1 MAIKLQVWSE
11 LKAWENSFY
20 RFKKFFERKL
30 ISDVCF
36 YFMQIFCYPLR
47 QGILILL
54 GLMSSALHAQIQI
67 PSLDN
72 GTLSPKIKG
81 RILIEELNCA
91 SCHQEPAMMISSKKS
106 PRLSAV
112 GKRLN
117 PNHIR
122 DFLLSPQKVK
132 PGTLMPDM
140 LGSFSIKE
148 KEQMANAITHYLI
161 SLNKQD
167 PFKITVPDS
176 VAAEQG
182 EEIFHKVGCV
192 ACHSPRDANGKEIME
207 VKSVPLG
214 PLENKYSHKGLTEFL
229 RRPHSSRPSGRMPDM
244 RLPQQDIEKISH
256 YLLRKIKFPG
266 TLAYMTWRGKVWEGL
281 DGDVQKETAGQT
293 SNFNLESI
301 GKINHQT
308 AIKYSGFLKVTKS
321 GTYTFHLELNGGT
334 LSLGRKKL
342 FSENPSN
349 RRGTKKFK
357 VSTKLDVG
365 LSELELVYF
374 HTGRAPKFIIEVE
387 GPGLKKGPIPS
398 KMLTVYDQPVKV
410 TEALETDPVLVA
422 NGKEHFEKLGCANCH
437 DDLKGKIN
445 SYPEM
450 TKLRPGHGCLSKDK
464 NVPRYDLNEEQK
476 KMILSALPKNAVPR
490 LTDKEKIQK
499 TLVQFNCLA
508 CHDRTG
514 LGGIDPD
521 RNKYFTGSKPEL
533 GNQGRIPPP
542 LTHVGAKLTN
552 SWLTE
557 VIIHGGRQR
566 DYLNTR
572 MPSFREK
579 DVESLIELF
588 GKNDSLEEMSYP
600 KVRNIKESKNAGY
613 EMIGATGLS
622 CIACHDFNGQ
632 RSGGAG
638 ALELIHVTKRLK
650 KNWFHLYMRNP
661 ARFHPTVIMP
671 SYWPGG
677 QAIRKEIL
685 NGKTD
690 LQIEALWNYLSD
702 GERAKNPKGLSRQ
715 SLTLK
720 VADETVMCRGR
731 GTAGYRG
738 IGVGYPERISL
749 AFDSEQMAL
758 RQIWKGEFAHIN
770 HGSFH
775 ARGNERIQFPDGIPF
790 HRLASMDD
798 AWPYKGKTDYLF
810 PQNHGYQ
817 YKGYYLD
824 PEKRPTFMYEYG
836 TIKVEDFFED
846 HLDNNGKAFFTRT
859 VTFSTTVKQEPFF
872 FRLGSGKE
880 IKNDGK
886 SWNVDRLSLS
896 LHDDMKTLIRD
907 GDSKDLLL
915 PVHLNKGKTIIRID
929 YKW

>member
-1 MAIKLQVWSE
+1 
-11 LKAWENSFY
+11 
-20 RFKKFFERKL
+20 
-30 ISDVCF
+30 
-36 YFMQIFCYPLR
+36 MQIFCYPLR

-54 GLMSSALHAQIQI
+54 GLMTSALHAQVQI
-67 PSLDN
+67 PSLN
-72 GTLSPKIKG
+72 NSTLSSKIKG

-91 SCHQEPAMMISSKKS
+91 SCHQEPTMMTSSKKS

-140 LGSFSIKE
+140 LEPFSIKE
-148 KEQMANAITHYLI
+148 RERIANAITHYLI
-161 SLNKQD
+161 SLNKED
-167 PFKITVPDS
+167 SFKITVPDS

-229 RRPHSSRPSGRMPDM
+229 KRPHSSRPSGRMPDM
-244 RLPQQDIEKISH
+244 QLPQQDIEKISH
-256 YLLRKIKFPG
+256 YLLRKIKVPG
-266 TLAYMTWRGKVWEGL
+266 NLAYMIWRGKVWEGL

-293 SNFNLESI
+293 GNFNLESI
-301 GKINHQT
+301 GKVHHQT
-308 AIKYSGFLKVTKS
+308 AIKYSGFFNVTES
-321 GTYTFHLELNGGT
+321 GIYTFYLELNGGS
-334 LSLGRKKL
+334 LSLGGKKL
-342 FSENPSN
+342 FSEDPSN

-357 VSTKLDVG
+357 ISAKLDTG
-365 LSELELVYF
+365 PSELELVYF
-374 HTGRAPKFIIEVE
+374 HTGRAPKFILEVE
-387 GPGLKKGPIPS
+387 GPGLNKGPIPS
-398 KMLTVYDQPVKV
+398 KMLTVYDHPIKV

-450 TKLRPGHGCLSKDK
+450 TKLRPGNGCLGEDK
-464 NVPRYDLNEEQK
+464 NVPRYDLNEDQK
-476 KMILSALPKNAVPR
+476 KMIISALPKNAVPS

-508 CHDRTG
+508 CHDRIG

-557 VIIHGGRQR
+557 VIMHGGRQR
-566 DYLNTR
+566 NYLNTR

-579 DVESLIELF
+579 EVESLVELF

-600 KVRNIKESKNAGY
+600 KVTNIKESKNAGY

-661 ARFHPTVIMP
+661 SRFHPTVIMP

-685 NGKTD
+685 NGKSD

-738 IGVGYPERISL
+738 IGVGYPEKISL

-775 ARGNERIQFPDGIPF
+775 SRGNERIQFPDGIPF

-817 YKGYYLD
+817 YKGYYLNSG
-824 PEKRPTFMYEYG
+824 KRPTFMYEYG
-836 TIKVEDFFED
+836 SIKVEDFFKD
-846 HLDNNGKAFFTRT
+846 HLDDNGKAFFTRT

-880 IKNDGK
+880 IKHNGK
-886 SWNVDRLSLS
+886 SWNIDRLSLG
-896 LHDDMKTLIRD
+896 LHEDMKTLIRE

-915 PVHLNKGKTIIRID
+915 PMHLNKGKTIIRID

>member
-1 MAIKLQVWSE
+1 
-11 LKAWENSFY
+11 
-20 RFKKFFERKL
+20 
-30 ISDVCF
+30 
-36 YFMQIFCYPLR
+36 
-47 QGILILL
+47 
-54 GLMSSALHAQIQI
+54 
-67 PSLDN
+67 
-72 GTLSPKIKG
+72 
-81 RILIEELNCA
+81 
-91 SCHQEPAMMISSKKS
+91 
-106 PRLSAV
+106 
-112 GKRLN
+112 
-117 PNHIR
+117 
-122 DFLLSPQKVK
+122 
-132 PGTLMPDM
+132 
-140 LGSFSIKE
+140 
-148 KEQMANAITHYLI
+148 
-161 SLNKQD
+161 
-167 PFKITVPDS
+167 
-176 VAAEQG
+176 
-182 EEIFHKVGCV
+182 
-192 ACHSPRDANGKEIME
+192 
-207 VKSVPLG
+207 
-214 PLENKYSHKGLTEFL
+214 
-229 RRPHSSRPSGRMPDM
+229 
-244 RLPQQDIEKISH
+244 
-256 YLLRKIKFPG
+256 
-266 TLAYMTWRGKVWEGL
+266 L
-281 DGDVQKETAGQT
+281 DGDVQKETGGQT
-293 SNFNLESI
+293 SNFDLESI
-301 GKINHQT
+301 GKIHHQT
-308 AIKYSGFLKVTKS
+308 AIKYSGFFNVRES
-321 GTYTFHLELNGGT
+321 GNYTFYLELNGGS
-334 LSLGRKKL
+334 LSLGGKKL

-357 VSTKLDVG
+357 ISAKLDTG

-374 HTGRAPKFIIEVE
+374 HTGRAPKFILEVE
-387 GPGLKKGPIPS
+387 GPGLNKGPIPS
-398 KMLTVYDQPVKV
+398 KMLTIYNHLIKI
-410 TEALETDPVLVA
+410 TKALEPDPTLIA
-422 NGKEHFEKLGCANCH
+422 SGKEHFEKLGCANCH

-450 TKLRPGHGCLSKDK
+450 TKLRPGNGCLGEDK
-464 NVPRYDLNEEQK
+464 NVPRYDLNEDQK
-476 KMILSALPKNAVPR
+476 KMIISALPKNAVPS
-490 LTDKEKIQK
+490 LNDKEKIQK

-557 VIIHGGRQR
+557 VIMHGGRQR
-566 DYLNTR
+566 NYLNTR

-579 DVESLIELF
+579 EVESLVELF

-600 KVRNIKESKNAGY
+600 KVTNIEESKNAGY

-661 ARFHPTVIMP
+661 SRFHPTVIMP

-685 NGKTD
+685 NGKSD

-775 ARGNERIQFPDGIPF
+775 SRGNERIQFPDGIPF

-817 YKGYYLD
+817 YKGYYLNSG
-824 PEKRPTFMYEYG
+824 KRPTFMYEYG
-836 TIKVEDFFED
+836 SIKVEDFFKD
-846 HLDNNGKAFFTRT
+846 HLDDNGKAFFTRT

-880 IKNDGK
+880 IKHNGK
-886 SWNVDRLSLS
+886 SWNIDRLSLS
-896 LHDDMKTLIRD
+896 LHEDMKTLIRE

-915 PVHLNKGKTIIRID
+915 PVHLNKGKTIIKID

>member
-1 MAIKLQVWSE
+1 MRTSLFSLNLLLVIITVLALEDGNARVLVSGIDESKL
-11 LKAWENSFY
+11 N
-20 RFKKFFERKL
+20 
-30 ISDVCF
+30 D
-36 YFMQIFCYPLR
+36 PL
-47 QGILILL
+47 
-54 GLMSSALHAQIQI
+54 
-67 PSLDN
+67 
-72 GTLSPKIKG
+72 KG
-81 RILIEELNCA
+81 RILIEEMNCV
-91 SCHQEPAMMISSKKS
+91 SCHKEPVIAESSKKS
-106 PRLSAV
+106 PRLSTV

-117 PNHIR
+117 PDHIR

-132 PGTLMPDM
+132 PGTLMPAM
-140 LGSFSIKE
+140 LEHFSIKE
-148 KEQMANAITHYLI
+148 REQIANAITHYLV

-176 VAAEQG
+176 VAAEKG
-182 EEIFHKVGCV
+182 EELFHQVGCV
-192 ACHSPRDANGKEIME
+192 ACHSPRDENGKEIMKE
-207 VKSVPLG
+207 KSVPLG

-266 TLAYMTWRGKVWEGL
+266 NLAYMTWRGKVWEGL
-281 DGDVQKETAGQT
+281 GGDVQKETAGQT

-301 GKINHQT
+301 GKIHHQT
-308 AIKYSGFLKVTKS
+308 AIKYSGFLKVTET
-321 GTYTFHLELNGGT
+321 GTYTFYLELNGGS
-334 LSLGRKKL
+334 LSLGGKKL

-357 VSTKLDVG
+357 VSTNLDVG
-365 LSELELVYF
+365 PSELELVYF
-374 HTGRAPKFIIEVE
+374 HTGRAPKFILEVE
-387 GPGLKKGPIPS
+387 GPGLNKGPIPS
-398 KMLTVYDQPVKV
+398 KMLTVYDHPIEI
-410 TEALETDPVLVA
+410 TEALELDPILVA
-422 NGKEHFEKLGCANCH
+422 SGKEHFEKLGCANCH
-437 DDLKGKIN
+437 DDLQGKIN

-450 TKLRPGHGCLSKDK
+450 AKLRPGKGCLGEGK
-464 NVPRYDLNEEQK
+464 NVPRYDLDKDQK
-476 KMILSALPKNAVPR
+476 KMILSALSKKEVPG
-490 LTDKEKIQK
+490 LNDKEKIQK

-542 LTHVGAKLTN
+542 LTHIGAKLTR
-552 SWLTE
+552 SWLTD
-557 VIIHGGRQR
+557 VMLAGGRQR

-572 MPSFREK
+572 MPSYREK
-579 DVESLIELF
+579 EIESLVELF
-588 GKNDSLEEMSYP
+588 EKNDSLEEMSYP
-600 KVRNIKESKNAGY
+600 KVTNIKESKNAGY

-638 ALELIHVTKRLK
+638 ALELIYVTKRLK

-720 VADETVMCRGR
+720 VADETIMCRGR

-758 RQIWKGEFAHIN
+758 RQIWRGEFAHIN

-810 PQNHGYQ
+810 PQSHGYQ
-817 YKGYYLD
+817 YKGYYLNS
-824 PEKRPTFMYEYG
+824 EKRPTFMYEYG
-836 TIKVEDFFED
+836 SIKIEDFFED
-846 HLDNNGKAFFTRT
+846 HLNDNGKAFFTRT
-859 VTFSTTVKQEPFF
+859 VTFTTTAKQEPFF

-880 IKNDGK
+880 IKKNGT

-896 LHDDMKTLIRD
+896 LHEGMKTLIRE
-907 GDSKDLLL
+907 GDTKDLLL
-915 PVHLNKGKTIIRID
+915 PVQLSKGKTIIKID

>member
-1 MAIKLQVWSE
+1 MRTSLFSLNLLLVIITVLALEDGNARVHVSGIDSSKL
-11 LKAWENSFY
+11 K
-20 RFKKFFERKL
+20 
-30 ISDVCF
+30 D
-36 YFMQIFCYPLR
+36 PL
-47 QGILILL
+47 
-54 GLMSSALHAQIQI
+54 
-67 PSLDN
+67 
-72 GTLSPKIKG
+72 KG
-81 RILIEELNCA
+81 RILIEEMNCV
-91 SCHQEPAMMISSKKS
+91 SCHNEPVIAKSSKKS
-106 PRLSAV
+106 PRLLAV
-112 GKRLN
+112 SNRLN
-117 PNHIR
+117 PDYIR

-132 PGTLMPDM
+132 PGTLMPAM
-140 LGSFSIKE
+140 LKHFSIKE
-148 KEQMANAITHYLI
+148 REQIANAITHYLV

-182 EEIFHKVGCV
+182 EGLFHKVGCV
-192 ACHSPRDANGKEIME
+192 ACHSPRDANGKEIMKA
-207 VKSVPLG
+207 KSVPLG
-214 PLENKYSHKGLTEFL
+214 PLENKYSHNGLTEFL
-229 RRPHSSRPSGRMPDM
+229 RRPHTSRPSGRMPDM
-244 RLPQQDIEKISH
+244 QLPQQDIEKISH
-256 YLLRKIKFPG
+256 YLLRKIKVPG
-266 TLAYMTWRGKVWEGL
+266 NLAYMTWRGKVWEGL

-293 SNFNLESI
+293 GNFNLESI
-301 GKINHQT
+301 GKVHHQT
-308 AIKYSGFLKVTKS
+308 AIKYSGFFNVTES
-321 GTYTFHLELNGGT
+321 GIYTFHLELNGGS
-334 LSLGRKKL
+334 LSLGGKKL
-342 FSENPSN
+342 FSEDPSN

-357 VSTKLDVG
+357 ISAKLDAG
-365 LSELELVYF
+365 PSELKLVYF
-374 HTGRAPKFIIEVE
+374 HTGRAPKFILEVE
-387 GPGLKKGPIPS
+387 GPGLNKGPIPS
-398 KMLTVYDQPVKV
+398 KMLTVYNHLIKI
-410 TEALETDPVLVA
+410 TKALEPDPALVA
-422 NGKEHFEKLGCANCH
+422 SGKEHFEKLGCANCH

-450 TKLRPGHGCLSKDK
+450 TKLRPGNGCLGEDK
-464 NVPRYDLNEEQK
+464 NVPRYDLNEDQK
-476 KMILSALPKNAVPR
+476 KMIISALPKNAVPS
-490 LTDKEKIQK
+490 LNDKEKIQK

-557 VIIHGGRQR
+557 VIMHGGRQR
-566 DYLNTR
+566 NYLNTR

-579 DVESLIELF
+579 EVESLVELF

-600 KVRNIKESKNAGY
+600 KVTNIEESKNAGY

-661 ARFHPTVIMP
+661 SRFHPTVIMP

-685 NGKTD
+685 NGKSD

-775 ARGNERIQFPDGIPF
+775 SRGNERIQFPDGIPF

-817 YKGYYLD
+817 YKGYYLNSG
-824 PEKRPTFMYEYG
+824 KRPTFMYEYG
-836 TIKVEDFFED
+836 SIKVEDFFKD
-846 HLDNNGKAFFTRT
+846 HLDDNGKAFFTRT

-880 IKNDGK
+880 IKHNGK
-886 SWNVDRLSLS
+886 SWNIDRLSLS
-896 LHDDMKTLIRD
+896 LHEDMKTLIRE

-915 PVHLNKGKTIIRID
+915 PMHLNKGKTIIKID

>member
-1 MAIKLQVWSE
+1 
-11 LKAWENSFY
+11 
-20 RFKKFFERKL
+20 
-30 ISDVCF
+30 
-36 YFMQIFCYPLR
+36 MQIFCYPLR

-54 GLMSSALHAQIQI
+54 GLMTSALHAQVQI
-67 PSLDN
+67 PSLN
-72 GTLSPKIKG
+72 NSTLSSKIKG

-91 SCHQEPAMMISSKKS
+91 SCHQEPTMMTSSKKS

-140 LGSFSIKE
+140 LEPFSIKE
-148 KEQMANAITHYLI
+148 RERIANAITHYLI
-161 SLNKQD
+161 SLNKED
-167 PFKITVPDS
+167 SFKITVPDS

-229 RRPHSSRPSGRMPDM
+229 KRPHSSRPSGRMPDM
-244 RLPQQDIEKISH
+244 QLPQQDIEKISH
-256 YLLRKIKFPG
+256 YLLRKIKVPG
-266 TLAYMTWRGKVWEGL
+266 NLAYMIWRGKVWEGL

-293 SNFNLESI
+293 GNFNLESI
-301 GKINHQT
+301 GKVHHQT
-308 AIKYSGFLKVTKS
+308 AIKYSGFFNVTES
-321 GTYTFHLELNGGT
+321 GIYTFYLELNGGS
-334 LSLGRKKL
+334 LSLGGKKL
-342 FSENPSN
+342 FSEDPSN

-357 VSTKLDVG
+357 ISAKLDTG
-365 LSELELVYF
+365 PSELELVYF
-374 HTGRAPKFIIEVE
+374 HTGRAPKFILEVE
-387 GPGLKKGPIPS
+387 GPGLNKGPIPS
-398 KMLTVYDQPVKV
+398 KMLTVYDHPIKV

-450 TKLRPGHGCLSKDK
+450 TKLRPGNGCLGEDK
-464 NVPRYDLNEEQK
+464 NVPRYDLNEDQK
-476 KMILSALPKNAVPR
+476 KMIISALPKNAVPS
-490 LTDKEKIQK
+490 LNDKEKIQK

-508 CHDRTG
+508 CHDRIG

-557 VIIHGGRQR
+557 VIMHGGRQR
-566 DYLNTR
+566 NYLNTR

-579 DVESLIELF
+579 EVESLVELF

-600 KVRNIKESKNAGY
+600 KVTNIKESKNAGY

-661 ARFHPTVIMP
+661 SRFHPTVIMP

-685 NGKTD
+685 NGKSD

-738 IGVGYPERISL
+738 IGVGYPEKISL

-775 ARGNERIQFPDGIPF
+775 SRGNERIQFPDGIPF

-817 YKGYYLD
+817 YKGYYLNSG
-824 PEKRPTFMYEYG
+824 KRPTFMYEYG
-836 TIKVEDFFED
+836 SIKVEDFFKD
-846 HLDNNGKAFFTRT
+846 HLDDNGKAFFTRT

-880 IKNDGK
+880 IKHNGK
-886 SWNVDRLSLS
+886 SWNIDRLSLG
-896 LHDDMKTLIRD
+896 LHEDMKTLIRE

-915 PVHLNKGKTIIRID
+915 PMHLNKGKTIIRID

>member
-192 ACHSPRDANGKEIME
+192 ACHSPRDTNGKEIME

-450 TKLRPGHGCLSKDK
+450 TKLRPGHGCLGEDK

-650 KNWFHLYMRNP
+650 KDWFHLYMRNP

-880 IKNDGK
+880 IKHNGK
-886 SWNVDRLSLS
+886 SWNIDRLSLG

>member
-638 ALELIHVTKRLK
+638 ALELIHVTKRIK

-846 HLDNNGKAFFTRT
+846 YLDNNGKAFFTRT

>member
-1 MAIKLQVWSE
+1 MGAGNATISTQECLPSE
-11 LKAWENSFY
+11 
-20 RFKKFFERKL
+20 KKT
-30 ISDVCF
+30 
-36 YFMQIFCYPLR
+36 
-47 QGILILL
+47 
-54 GLMSSALHAQIQI
+54 SSH
-67 PSLDN
+67 
-72 GTLSPKIKG
+72 LS
-81 RILIEELNCA
+81 
-91 SCHQEPAMMISSKKS
+91 SCS
-106 PRLSAV
+106 
-112 GKRLN
+112 
-117 PNHIR
+117 
-122 DFLLSPQKVK
+122 
-132 PGTLMPDM
+132 
-140 LGSFSIKE
+140 
-148 KEQMANAITHYLI
+148 
-161 SLNKQD
+161 
-167 PFKITVPDS
+167 
-176 VAAEQG
+176 
-182 EEIFHKVGCV
+182 
-192 ACHSPRDANGKEIME
+192 
-207 VKSVPLG
+207 
-214 PLENKYSHKGLTEFL
+214 
-229 RRPHSSRPSGRMPDM
+229 
-244 RLPQQDIEKISH
+244 
-256 YLLRKIKFPG
+256 
-266 TLAYMTWRGKVWEGL
+266 
-281 DGDVQKETAGQT
+281 
-293 SNFNLESI
+293 
-301 GKINHQT
+301 
-308 AIKYSGFLKVTKS
+308 
-321 GTYTFHLELNGGT
+321 
-334 LSLGRKKL
+334 
-342 FSENPSN
+342 
-349 RRGTKKFK
+349 
-357 VSTKLDVG
+357 
-365 LSELELVYF
+365 
-374 HTGRAPKFIIEVE
+374 
-387 GPGLKKGPIPS
+387 
-398 KMLTVYDQPVKV
+398 
-410 TEALETDPVLVA
+410 
-422 NGKEHFEKLGCANCH
+422 
-437 DDLKGKIN
+437 
-445 SYPEM
+445 
-450 TKLRPGHGCLSKDK
+450 
-464 NVPRYDLNEEQK
+464 
-476 KMILSALPKNAVPR
+476 
-490 LTDKEKIQK
+490 
-499 TLVQFNCLA
+499 
-508 CHDRTG
+508 
-514 LGGIDPD
+514 
-521 RNKYFTGSKPEL
+521 
-533 GNQGRIPPP
+533 
-542 LTHVGAKLTN
+542 
-552 SWLTE
+552 
-557 VIIHGGRQR
+557 
-566 DYLNTR
+566 
-572 MPSFREK
+572 
-579 DVESLIELF
+579 
-588 GKNDSLEEMSYP
+588 GKNDSLEEMTYP

-638 ALELIHVTKRLK
+638 ALELIHVTKRIK

-810 PQNHGYQ
+810 PQSHGYQ

-846 HLDNNGKAFFTRT
+846 YLDNNGKAFFTRT
-859 VTFSTTVKQEPFF
+859 VTFYTAAKQEPFF

>member
-1 MAIKLQVWSE
+1 MRTSLFSLNLLLVIITVLALEDGNARVHVSGIDSSKL
-11 LKAWENSFY
+11 K
-20 RFKKFFERKL
+20 
-30 ISDVCF
+30 D
-36 YFMQIFCYPLR
+36 PL
-47 QGILILL
+47 
-54 GLMSSALHAQIQI
+54 
-67 PSLDN
+67 
-72 GTLSPKIKG
+72 KG
-81 RILIEELNCA
+81 RILIEEMNCV
-91 SCHQEPAMMISSKKS
+91 SCHNEPVIAKSSKKS
-106 PRLSAV
+106 PRLLAV
-112 GKRLN
+112 SNRLN
-117 PNHIR
+117 PDYIR

-132 PGTLMPDM
+132 PGTLMPAM
-140 LGSFSIKE
+140 LKHFSIKE
-148 KEQMANAITHYLI
+148 REQIANAITHYLV

-182 EEIFHKVGCV
+182 EGLFHKVGCV
-192 ACHSPRDANGKEIME
+192 ACHSPRDANGKEIMKA
-207 VKSVPLG
+207 KSVPLG
-214 PLENKYSHKGLTEFL
+214 PLENKYSHNGLTEFL
-229 RRPHSSRPSGRMPDM
+229 RRPHTSRPSGRMPDM
-244 RLPQQDIEKISH
+244 QLPQQDIEKISH
-256 YLLRKIKFPG
+256 YLLRKIKVPG
-266 TLAYMTWRGKVWEGL
+266 NLAYMTWRGKVWEGL

-293 SNFNLESI
+293 GNFNLESI
-301 GKINHQT
+301 GKVHHQT
-308 AIKYSGFLKVTKS
+308 AIKYSGFFNVTES
-321 GTYTFHLELNGGT
+321 GIYTFHLELNGGS
-334 LSLGRKKL
+334 LSLGGKKL

-357 VSTKLDVG
+357 ISAKLDTG
-365 LSELELVYF
+365 PSELKLVYF
-374 HTGRAPKFIIEVE
+374 HTGRAPKFILEVE
-387 GPGLKKGPIPS
+387 GPGLNKGPIPS
-398 KMLTVYDQPVKV
+398 KMLTVYNHLIKI
-410 TEALETDPVLVA
+410 TKALEPDPALVA
-422 NGKEHFEKLGCANCH
+422 SGKEHFEKLGCANCH

-450 TKLRPGHGCLSKDK
+450 TKLRPGNGCLGEDK
-464 NVPRYDLNEEQK
+464 NVPRYDLNEDQK
-476 KMILSALPKNAVPR
+476 KMIISALPKNAVPS
-490 LTDKEKIQK
+490 LNDKEKIQK

-557 VIIHGGRQR
+557 VIMHGGRQR
-566 DYLNTR
+566 NYLNTR

-579 DVESLIELF
+579 EVESLVELF

-600 KVRNIKESKNAGY
+600 KVTNIEESKNAGY

-661 ARFHPTVIMP
+661 SRFHPTVIMP

-685 NGKTD
+685 NGKSD

-775 ARGNERIQFPDGIPF
+775 SRGNERIQFPDGIPF

-817 YKGYYLD
+817 YKGYYLNSG
-824 PEKRPTFMYEYG
+824 KRPTFMYEYG
-836 TIKVEDFFED
+836 SIKVEDFFKD
-846 HLDNNGKAFFTRT
+846 HLDDNGKAFFTRT

-880 IKNDGK
+880 IKHNGK
-886 SWNVDRLSLS
+886 SWNIDRLSLS
-896 LHDDMKTLIRD
+896 LHEDMKTLIRE

-915 PVHLNKGKTIIRID
+915 PMHLNKGKTIIKID

>member
-1 MAIKLQVWSE
+1 MRTSLFSLNLLLVIITVLALEDGNARVHVSGIDSSKL
-11 LKAWENSFY
+11 K
-20 RFKKFFERKL
+20 
-30 ISDVCF
+30 D
-36 YFMQIFCYPLR
+36 PL
-47 QGILILL
+47 
-54 GLMSSALHAQIQI
+54 
-67 PSLDN
+67 
-72 GTLSPKIKG
+72 KG
-81 RILIEELNCA
+81 RILIEEMNCV
-91 SCHQEPAMMISSKKS
+91 SCHNEPVIAKSSKKS
-106 PRLSAV
+106 PRLLAV
-112 GKRLN
+112 SNRLN
-117 PNHIR
+117 PDYIR

-132 PGTLMPDM
+132 PGTLMPAM
-140 LGSFSIKE
+140 LKHFSIKE
-148 KEQMANAITHYLI
+148 REQIANAITHYLV

-182 EEIFHKVGCV
+182 EGLFHKVGCV
-192 ACHSPRDANGKEIME
+192 ACHSPRDANGKEIMKA
-207 VKSVPLG
+207 KSVPLG
-214 PLENKYSHKGLTEFL
+214 PLENKYSHNGLTEFL
-229 RRPHSSRPSGRMPDM
+229 RRPHTSRPSGRMPDM
-244 RLPQQDIEKISH
+244 QLPQQDIEKISH
-256 YLLRKIKFPG
+256 YLLRKIKVPG
-266 TLAYMTWRGKVWEGL
+266 NLAYMTWRGKVWEGL

-293 SNFNLESI
+293 GNFNLESI
-301 GKINHQT
+301 GKVHHQT
-308 AIKYSGFLKVTKS
+308 AIKYSGFFNVTES
-321 GTYTFHLELNGGT
+321 GIYTFHLELNGGS
-334 LSLGRKKL
+334 LSLGGKKL
-342 FSENPSN
+342 FSEDPSN

-357 VSTKLDVG
+357 ISAKLDTG
-365 LSELELVYF
+365 PSELELVYF
-374 HTGRAPKFIIEVE
+374 HTGRAPKFILEVE
-387 GPGLKKGPIPS
+387 GPGLNKGPIPS
-398 KMLTVYDQPVKV
+398 KMLTVYNHLIKI
-410 TEALETDPVLVA
+410 TKALEPDPALVA
-422 NGKEHFEKLGCANCH
+422 SGKEHFEKLGCANCH

-450 TKLRPGHGCLSKDK
+450 TKLRPGNGCLGEDK
-464 NVPRYDLNEEQK
+464 NVPRYDLNEDQK
-476 KMILSALPKNAVPR
+476 KMIISALPKNAVPS
-490 LTDKEKIQK
+490 LNDKEKIQK

-557 VIIHGGRQR
+557 VIMHGGRQR
-566 DYLNTR
+566 NYLNTR

-579 DVESLIELF
+579 EVESLVELF

-600 KVRNIKESKNAGY
+600 KVTNIEESKNAGY

-661 ARFHPTVIMP
+661 SRFHPTVIMP

-685 NGKTD
+685 NGKSD

-775 ARGNERIQFPDGIPF
+775 SRGNERIQFPDGIPF

-817 YKGYYLD
+817 YKGYYLNSG
-824 PEKRPTFMYEYG
+824 KRPTFMYEYG
-836 TIKVEDFFED
+836 SIKVEDFFKD
-846 HLDNNGKAFFTRT
+846 HLDDNGKAFFTRT

-880 IKNDGK
+880 IKHNGK
-886 SWNVDRLSLS
+886 SWNIDRLSLS
-896 LHDDMKTLIRD
+896 LHEDMKTLIRE

-915 PVHLNKGKTIIRID
+915 PMHLNKGKTIIKID

>member
-1 MAIKLQVWSE
+1 MRTSLFSLNLLLVIITVLALEDGNARIHVSGIDESKL
-11 LKAWENSFY
+11 N
-20 RFKKFFERKL
+20 
-30 ISDVCF
+30 D
-36 YFMQIFCYPLR
+36 PL
-47 QGILILL
+47 
-54 GLMSSALHAQIQI
+54 
-67 PSLDN
+67 
-72 GTLSPKIKG
+72 KG
-81 RILIEELNCA
+81 RILIEEMNCV
-91 SCHQEPAMMISSKKS
+91 SCHKEPVIAESSKKS

-112 GKRLN
+112 GNRLN
-117 PNHIR
+117 PDHIR
-122 DFLLSPQKVK
+122 DFLLSPHKVK
-132 PGTLMPDM
+132 PGTLMPAM
-140 LGSFSIKE
+140 LEHFSIKE
-148 KEQMANAITHYLI
+148 REQIANAITHYLV

-176 VAAEQG
+176 VAAEKG
-182 EEIFHKVGCV
+182 EELFHQVGCV
-192 ACHSPRDANGKEIME
+192 ACHSPRDENGKEIMKT
-207 VKSVPLG
+207 KSVPLG

-266 TLAYMTWRGKVWEGL
+266 NLAYMTWRGKVWEGL

-301 GKINHQT
+301 GKIHHQT
-308 AIKYSGFLKVTKS
+308 AIKYSGFLKVTET
-321 GTYTFHLELNGGT
+321 GTYTFYLELNGGS
-334 LSLGRKKL
+334 LSLGGKKL

-365 LSELELVYF
+365 PAELDLVYF
-374 HTGRAPKFIIEVE
+374 HTGRAPKFILEVE
-387 GPGLKKGPIPS
+387 GPGLNKGPIPS
-398 KMLTVYDQPVKV
+398 KMLTVYDHPIEV
-410 TEALETDPVLVA
+410 TEALELDSILVTS
-422 NGKEHFEKLGCANCH
+422 GKEHFEKLGCANCH
-437 DDLKGKIN
+437 DDLQGKIN

-450 TKLRPGHGCLSKDK
+450 AKLRPGNGCLGEGK
-464 NVPRYDLNEEQK
+464 NVPRYDLDKDQK
-476 KMILSALPKNAVPR
+476 KMILSALSKKEVPG
-490 LTDKEKIQK
+490 LNDKEKIQK
-499 TLVQFNCLA
+499 TLIQFNCLA

-542 LTHVGAKLTN
+542 LTHIGAKLTR
-552 SWLTE
+552 SWLTD
-557 VIIHGGRQR
+557 VMLAGGRQR

-572 MPSFREK
+572 MPSYREK
-579 DVESLIELF
+579 EIESLVELF
-588 GKNDSLEEMSYP
+588 EKNDSLEEMSYP
-600 KVRNIKESKNAGY
+600 KVTNIKESKNAGY

-638 ALELIHVTKRLK
+638 ALELIHVTKRIK

-720 VADETVMCRGR
+720 VADETIMCRGR

-758 RQIWKGEFAHIN
+758 RQIWRGEFAHIN

-810 PQNHGYQ
+810 PQSHGYQ
-817 YKGYYLD
+817 YKGYYLNSK
-824 PEKRPTFMYEYG
+824 KRPTFMYEYG
-836 TIKVEDFFED
+836 SIKIEDFFED
-846 HLDNNGKAFFTRT
+846 HLNDNGKAFFTRT
-859 VTFSTTVKQEPFF
+859 VTFTTTAKQEPFF

-880 IKNDGK
+880 IKKNGT
-886 SWNVDRLSLS
+886 SWHIDRLSLG
-896 LHDDMKTLIRD
+896 LHEDMKILIRE
-907 GDSKDLLL
+907 GDTKDLLL
-915 PVHLNKGKTIIRID
+915 PVQLSKGKTIIKID

>member
-1 MAIKLQVWSE
+1 
-11 LKAWENSFY
+11 
-20 RFKKFFERKL
+20 
-30 ISDVCF
+30 
-36 YFMQIFCYPLR
+36 MQILCYPLR

-54 GLMSSALHAQIQI
+54 GLMTSAMHAEVKI
-67 PSLDN
+67 PALDN
-72 GTLSPKIKG
+72 SALSPKIKG

-91 SCHQEPAMMISSKKS
+91 SCHHEPTMMVSSKKS

-117 PNHIR
+117 PDHIR

-140 LGSFSIKE
+140 LEHFSVKE
-148 KEQMANAITHYLI
+148 REQIANAITHYLI
-161 SLNKQD
+161 SLNKGD
-167 PFKITVPDS
+167 SFKITVPDS

-192 ACHSPRDANGKEIME
+192 ACHSPRDANSNEIME

-229 RRPHSSRPSGRMPDM
+229 KRPHSSRPSGRMPDM
-244 RLPQQDIEKISH
+244 QLPQQDIEKISH
-256 YLLRKIKFPG
+256 YLLRKIQLPG
-266 TLAYMTWRGKVWEGL
+266 NLAYITWRGKVWEGL
-281 DGDVQKETAGQT
+281 DGDVQKETAGQIG
-293 SNFNLESI
+293 NFNLESI

-308 AIKYSGFLKVTKS
+308 AIKYSGFLKVTES
-321 GTYTFHLELNGGT
+321 GTYTFHLELNGGN
-334 LSLGRKKL
+334 LSLDGKKL
-342 FSENPSN
+342 FSESPSN

-357 VSTKLDVG
+357 ISTNLDAG
-365 LSELELVYF
+365 PAELELVYY
-374 HTGRAPKFIIEVE
+374 HTGRAPKFIFEIE

-398 KMLTVYDQPVKV
+398 KMLTVYDHPIKV

-437 DDLKGKIN
+437 DDLKGEIN

-450 TKLRPGHGCLSKDK
+450 TKLRPGNGCLGEDK

-557 VIIHGGRQR
+557 VMIHGGRQR

-810 PQNHGYQ
+810 PQSHGYQ

-846 HLDNNGKAFFTRT
+846 YLDNNGKAFFTRT
-859 VTFSTTVKQEPFF
+859 VTFYTAAKQEPFF

-886 SWNVDRLSLS
+886 SWNVDRLGLS

>member
-437 DDLKGKIN
+437 DDLKGEIN

-450 TKLRPGHGCLSKDK
+450 TKLRPGNGCLGEDK

-638 ALELIHVTKRLK
+638 ALELIHVTKRIK

-846 HLDNNGKAFFTRT
+846 YLDNNGKAFFTRT
-859 VTFSTTVKQEPFF
+859 VTFYTAAKQEPFF

-886 SWNVDRLSLS
+886 SWNVDRLGLS

>member
-1 MAIKLQVWSE
+1 MRTSLFSLNLLLVIITVLALEDGNARVHVSGIDSSKL
-11 LKAWENSFY
+11 K
-20 RFKKFFERKL
+20 
-30 ISDVCF
+30 D
-36 YFMQIFCYPLR
+36 PL
-47 QGILILL
+47 
-54 GLMSSALHAQIQI
+54 
-67 PSLDN
+67 
-72 GTLSPKIKG
+72 KG
-81 RILIEELNCA
+81 RILIEEMNCV
-91 SCHQEPAMMISSKKS
+91 SCHNEPVIAKSSKKS
-106 PRLSAV
+106 PRLLAV
-112 GKRLN
+112 GNRLN
-117 PNHIR
+117 PDYIR

-132 PGTLMPDM
+132 PGTLMPAM
-140 LGSFSIKE
+140 LKHFSIKE
-148 KEQMANAITHYLI
+148 REQIANAITHYLV

-182 EEIFHKVGCV
+182 EGLFHKVGCV
-192 ACHSPRDANGKEIME
+192 ACHSPRDANGKEIMKA
-207 VKSVPLG
+207 KSVPLG
-214 PLENKYSHKGLTEFL
+214 PLENKYSHNGLTEFL
-229 RRPHSSRPSGRMPDM
+229 RRPHTSRPSGRMPDM
-244 RLPQQDIEKISH
+244 QLPQQDIEKISH
-256 YLLRKIKFPG
+256 YLLRKIKVPG
-266 TLAYMTWRGKVWEGL
+266 NLAYMTWRGKVWEGL

-293 SNFNLESI
+293 GNFNLESI
-301 GKINHQT
+301 GKVHHQT
-308 AIKYSGFLKVTKS
+308 AIKYSGFFNVTES
-321 GTYTFHLELNGGT
+321 GIYTFHLELNGGS
-334 LSLGRKKL
+334 LSLGGKKL

-357 VSTKLDVG
+357 ISAKLDAG
-365 LSELELVYF
+365 PSELKLVYF
-374 HTGRAPKFIIEVE
+374 HTGRAPKFILEVE
-387 GPGLKKGPIPS
+387 GPGLNKGPIPS
-398 KMLTVYDQPVKV
+398 KMLTVYNHLIKI
-410 TEALETDPVLVA
+410 TKALEPDPALVA
-422 NGKEHFEKLGCANCH
+422 SGKEHFEKLGCANCH

-450 TKLRPGHGCLSKDK
+450 TKLRPGNGCLGEDK
-464 NVPRYDLNEEQK
+464 NVPRYDLNEDQK
-476 KMILSALPKNAVPR
+476 KMIISALPKNAVPS
-490 LTDKEKIQK
+490 LNDKEKIQK

-557 VIIHGGRQR
+557 VIMHGGRQR
-566 DYLNTR
+566 NYLNTR

-579 DVESLIELF
+579 EVESLVELF

-600 KVRNIKESKNAGY
+600 KVTNIEESKNAGY

-661 ARFHPTVIMP
+661 SRFHPTVIMP

-685 NGKTD
+685 NGKSD

-775 ARGNERIQFPDGIPF
+775 SRGNERIQFPDGIPF

-817 YKGYYLD
+817 YKGYYLNSG
-824 PEKRPTFMYEYG
+824 KRPTFMYEYG
-836 TIKVEDFFED
+836 SIKVEDFFKD
-846 HLDNNGKAFFTRT
+846 HLDDNGKAFFTRT

-880 IKNDGK
+880 IKHNGK
-886 SWNVDRLSLS
+886 SWNIDRLSLS
-896 LHDDMKTLIRD
+896 LHEDMKTLIRE

-915 PVHLNKGKTIIRID
+915 PMHLNKGKTIIKID